1 MTTAAR
7 LYGQSLYDLA
17 AQECL
22 TDEILYEMETVDA
35 IFKENPDYIAL
46 LLEPSV
52 KRKERLGLVEEA
64 FRDQIHPYLMN
75 FVMIL
80 IEKSLLRSFH
90 ACCRAFREAYN
101 RDNGIAEATVTSAVA
116 LTQAQADA
124 LRARL
129 EAMSGKTVHLRQKVD
144 SGVLAGLKVEMEG
157 KLLDGTV
164 TGRLRDL
171 RKKVSETVL

>member
-17 AQECL
+17 AQEGL

-80 IEKSLLRSFH
+80 IEKRIRPFICVRRST
-90 ACCRAFREAYN
+90 AASSPA
-101 RDNGIAEATVTSAVA
+101 
-116 LTQAQADA
+116 
-124 LRARL
+124 
-129 EAMSGKTVHLRQKVD
+129 
-144 SGVLAGLKVEMEG
+144 
-157 KLLDGTV
+157 
-164 TGRLRDL
+164 
-171 RKKVSETVL
+171 